1 MTLQFQYTTLFSN
14 DKYLVE
20 KTLEKYKSKLPTK
33 PYHTNDYFHGKKI
46 AGHNA
51 ALKSKH
57 IQPNSKTHIYYM
69 LFDVDRQ
76 TASFD
81 WNDRNLPPPHLVV
94 INPENGHA
102 HLTYILETSV
112 TNSVAG
118 HTKPYKYY
126 SDVELG
132 LAIKLGADLAYNAT
146 LTKNPFN
153 KTWKTFSFESEPY
166 DLGYLN
172 DFVDSELVAA
182 HKISKKQKQQAP
194 GYSTSRNCLLFEG
207 LRAWA
212 YKNFMHDDFQSNLE
226 AHAKLL
232 NSFEAPLGENEV
244 KTIVRSVHDFVSKNF
259 SVERLTALKSERA
272 KQSRQKS
279 KGNSI
284 YTGEKPWETEGIPK
298 RTYYYR
304 KANCVES
311 ERQTISEAKPWENL
325 GISRATFYRKVKDG
339 AIELA

>member
-1 MTLQFQYTTLFSN
+1 MLQQNQYNTLFSD

-33 PYHTNDYFHGKKI
+33 PYHTNDYHYGKKI
-46 AGHNA
+46 SGHNV
-51 ALKSKH
+51 ALKSRH
-57 IQPNSKTHIYYM
+57 IQPNSRTHIYYM

-81 WNDRNLPPPHLVV
+81 WNDRNLPSPHLVV
-94 INPENGHA
+94 INPDNGHA

-112 TNSVAG
+112 TNNVAG
-118 HTKPYKYY
+118 HRKPYKYY

-132 LAIKLGADLAYNAT
+132 LAIKLGADLGYNAT

-153 KTWKTFSFESEPY
+153 KAWKTLSFESEPY

-182 HKISKKQKQQAP
+182 HKISKKQKEQAP

-212 YKNFMHDDFQSNLE
+212 YKNFMHDDFQANLE
-226 AHAKLL
+226 AHAQLL

-259 SVERLTALKSERA
+259 SAERLTALKSERA
-272 KQSRQKS
+272 RKS
-279 KGNSI
+279 GLKGGGRPVI
-284 YTGEKPWETEGIPK
+284 HTEKPWEKEGISAS
-298 RTYYYR
+298 TYYYR
-304 KANCVES
+304 KSNPPTESVES
-311 ERQTISEAKPWENL
+311 TKPWEAMNM
-325 GISRATFYRKVKDG
+325 SRRTYYRKKKEG
-339 AIELA
+339 LI